1 MTEHT
6 VQGVVVTDSERIL
19 YANPAV
25 RNLYGVPLGRVLMP
39 LCRAAGRAVLRAA
52 LQRYH
57 QMLQNGQ
64 QAWPTGKG
72 GARWRADVSW
82 NCV

>member
-25 RNLYGVPLGRVLMP
+25 RNLYGVPLGRVLCHFAELP
-39 LCRAAGRAVLRAA
+39 AGLFCEHLAALPPDAAERSARRGQLGRAARGGGR
-52 LQRYH
+52 
-57 QMLQNGQ
+57 
-64 QAWPTGKG
+64 T
-72 GARWRADVSW
+72 
-82 NCV
+82 